1 MGQLNLFDSIIAQLK
16 KEIIDDIKPFFE
28 DLKKSNQ
35 PITPNEYMSRKEVCK
50 MLGINLSTLWVWTN
64 KGKLKSYGIGNR
76 VYYKRAEV
84 DAAVIGLKK

>member
-1 MGQLNLFDSIIAQLK
+1 MSQLNLFQPIIDQLK
-16 KEIIDDIKPFFE
+16 KEIVDDIKPFFE
-28 DLKKSNQ
+28 DLKKSHQ

-76 VYYKRAEV
+76 VYFKRTEV
-84 DAAVIGLKK
+84 EAAVIELKK